1 MDFVLFYETIHIFI
15 APSFIYMHF
24 KGQGGLKIAADV
36 WGSDNKKLV
45 ILLHGGGQTRH
56 AWGETGKKLAEAGYH
71 SVALDLRGHGDSE
84 WHSDGDYT
92 IKAYKEDLVSIIKEL
107 NKPASL
113 IGASL
118 GGMASL
124 LLAGDEVNANLCTAL
139 IMVDIGI
146 YPDPAGSDR
155 IVSFMLSGEAGFES
169 LEDVAKSISD
179 YLPHRQKPK
188 DLQGL
193 KKNLRLKEDGKY
205 YWHWD
210 PRFIRRRPGSRDKGY
225 FDLQLKAA
233 QKVVVPTLLMR
244 GALSDVVTM
253 EDVEYFLS
261 VIGHAKFVEIEK
273 AAHMIAGD
281 RNDVF
286 AEEAIKFLRSL

>member
-15 APSFIYMHF
+15 TPSFIYMHF

-84 WHSDGDYT
+84 WHSDADYT
-92 IKAYKEDLVSIIKEL
+92 IKAYKEDLVSIIKEI

-124 LLAGDEVNANLCTAL
+124 LLAGDEVNSNLCTSL

-281 RNDVF
+281 RNDGF

>member
-1 MDFVLFYETIHIFI
+1 
-15 APSFIYMHF
+15 MHF
-24 KGQGGLKIAADV
+24 KGHQDIKIAADV
-36 WGSDNKKLV
+36 WGSNNQELV

-56 AWGETGKKLAEAGYH
+56 AWGDTGKKLAEAGYH

-84 WHSDGDYT
+84 WHADGDYS
-92 IKAYKEDLVSIIKEL
+92 IRAYKDDLVSIINEIG
-107 NKPASL
+107 KPARL
-113 IGASL
+113 VGASL

-124 LLAGDEVNANLCTAL
+124 LLAGDEINSDLCTAL

-146 YPDPAGSDR
+146 YPDPVGSDR
-155 IVSFMLSGEAGFES
+155 IVSFMLSGEGGFNS

-179 YLPHRQKPK
+179 YLPHRKKPK
-188 DLQGL
+188 DLEGL
-193 KKNLRLKEDGKY
+193 KKNLRLKDDGRY

-210 PRFIRRRPGSRDKGY
+210 PRFIRRRPGSQDREGY

-233 QKVVVPTLLMR
+233 EKVTIPTLLIR

-253 EDVEYFLS
+253 EDVDYFLS
-261 VIGHAKFVEIEK
+261 VISHAKFVEIEK

-281 RNDVF
+281 RNDIF
-286 AEEAIKFLRSL
+286 AEEAIKFLKSL

>member
-1 MDFVLFYETIHIFI
+1 MDFVLFYETIHIFLTR
-15 APSFIYMHF
+15 SFIHMHF
-24 KGQGGLKIAADV
+24 KGHGGLKIAADV
-36 WGSDNKKLV
+36 WGSNNKKLV

-71 SVALDLRGHGDSE
+71 AVALDLRGHGDSE
-84 WHSDGDYT
+84 WHSDADYT
-92 IKAYKEDLVSIIKEL
+92 IKAYKEDLVSIIKEI

-124 LLAGDEVNANLCTAL
+124 LLAGDEVNSNLCTSL

-193 KKNLRLKEDGKY
+193 KKNLRLKEDGRY

-210 PRFIRRRPGSRDKGY
+210 PRFIRRRPGSRDKGN

-233 QKVVVPTLLMR
+233 EKVVVPTLLIR

-253 EDVEYFLS
+253 EDVEYFSS
-261 VIGHAKFVEIEK
+261 VIDHAKFVEIEK

-281 RNDVF
+281 RNDAF
-286 AEEAIKFLRSL
+286 AEEAIKFLKSL

>member
-1 MDFVLFYETIHIFI
+1 
-15 APSFIYMHF
+15 MHF
-24 KGQGGLKIAADV
+24 KGHGGLKIAADV
-36 WGSDNKKLV
+36 WGSNNKKLV

-71 SVALDLRGHGDSE
+71 AVALDLRGHGDSE

-92 IKAYKEDLVSIIKEL
+92 IKAYKEDLVSIIKEI

-124 LLAGDEVNANLCTAL
+124 LLAGDEVNLNLCTAL

-146 YPDPAGSDR
+146 YPDPTGSDR
-155 IVSFMLSGEAGFES
+155 IVSFMLSGEGGFES

-193 KKNLRLKEDGKY
+193 KKNLRLKEDGRY

-210 PRFIRRRPGSRDKGY
+210 PRFIRRRQGSRGKGH

-233 QKVVVPTLLMR
+233 EKVVVPTLLIR

-253 EDVEYFLS
+253 EDVEYFSS

>member
-1 MDFVLFYETIHIFI
+1 
-15 APSFIYMHF
+15 MHF
-24 KGQGGLKIAADV
+24 KGHGDIKIAADV
-36 WGSDNKKLV
+36 WGSNNEELV

-56 AWGETGKKLAEAGYH
+56 AWGDTGKKLAEAGYH

-84 WHSDGDYT
+84 WHADGDYS
-92 IKAYKEDLVSIIKEL
+92 IRAYKDDLVSIINEIG
-107 NKPASL
+107 KPARL
-113 IGASL
+113 VGASL

-124 LLAGDEVNANLCTAL
+124 VLAGDEINSDLCTAL

-146 YPDPAGSDR
+146 YPDPVGSDR
-155 IVSFMLSGEAGFES
+155 IVSFMLSGEKGFDS

-179 YLPHRQKPK
+179 YLPHRKKPK
-188 DLQGL
+188 DLEGL
-193 KKNLRLKEDGKY
+193 KKNLRLKSDGRY

-210 PRFIRRRPGSRDKGY
+210 PRFIRRRPGSRDRRY

-233 QKVVVPTLLMR
+233 EKVTIPTLLIR

-253 EDVEYFLS
+253 EDVDYFLS
-261 VIGHAKFVEIEK
+261 VISHAKFVEIEN

-281 RNDVF
+281 RNDIF
-286 AEEAIKFLRSL
+286 AEEAIKFLKSL

>member
-1 MDFVLFYETIHIFI
+1 MY
-15 APSFIYMHF
+15 F
-24 KGQGGLKIAADV
+24 KGHGDIKIAADV
-36 WGSDNKKLV
+36 WGSNNEELV

-84 WHSDGDYT
+84 WHADGDYS
-92 IKAYKEDLVSIIKEL
+92 IRAYKDDLVSIINEIS
-107 NKPASL
+107 KPARL
-113 IGASL
+113 VGASL

-124 LLAGDEVNANLCTAL
+124 VLAGDEINSDLCTAL

-146 YPDPAGSDR
+146 YPDPVGSDR
-155 IVSFMLSGEAGFES
+155 IVSFMLSGEKGFDS
-169 LEDVAKSISD
+169 LENVAKSISD
-179 YLPHRQKPK
+179 YLPHRKKPK
-188 DLQGL
+188 DLEGL
-193 KKNLRLKEDGKY
+193 KKNLRLKSDGRY

-210 PRFIRRRPGSRDKGY
+210 PRFIRRRPGSRDRRY

-233 QKVVVPTLLMR
+233 EKVTIPTLLIR

-253 EDVEYFLS
+253 EDVDYFLS
-261 VIGHAKFVEIEK
+261 VISHAKFVEIEN

-281 RNDVF
+281 RNDIF
-286 AEEAIKFLRSL
+286 AEEAIKFLKSL

>member
-1 MDFVLFYETIHIFI
+1 
-15 APSFIYMHF
+15 MHF
-24 KGQGGLKIAADV
+24 KGHGDIKIAADV
-36 WGSDNKKLV
+36 WGSNNQELV

-56 AWGETGKKLAEAGYH
+56 AWGDTGKKLAEAGYH

-84 WHSDGDYT
+84 WHADGDYS
-92 IKAYKEDLVSIIKEL
+92 IRAYKDDLVSIINEIG
-107 NKPASL
+107 KPARL
-113 IGASL
+113 VGASL

-124 LLAGDEVNANLCTAL
+124 VLAGDEINSDLCTAL

-146 YPDPAGSDR
+146 YPDPVGSDR
-155 IVSFMLSGEAGFES
+155 IVSFMLSGEGGFNS

-179 YLPHRQKPK
+179 YLPHRKKPK
-188 DLQGL
+188 DLEGL
-193 KKNLRLKEDGKY
+193 KKNLRLKDDGRY

-210 PRFIRRRPGSRDKGY
+210 PRFIRRRPGSQDREGH

-233 QKVVVPTLLMR
+233 EKVTIPTLLIR

-253 EDVEYFLS
+253 EDVDYFLS
-261 VIGHAKFVEIEK
+261 VISHAKFVEIEK

-281 RNDVF
+281 RNDIF
-286 AEEAIKFLRSL
+286 AEEAIKFLKSL

>member
-1 MDFVLFYETIHIFI
+1 MDFVLFYETIHIFLTR
-15 APSFIYMHF
+15 SFIHMHF
-24 KGQGGLKIAADV
+24 KGHGGLKIAADV
-36 WGSDNKKLV
+36 WGSNNKKLV

-71 SVALDLRGHGDSE
+71 AVALDLRGHGDSE

-92 IKAYKEDLVSIIKEL
+92 IKAYKEDLVSIIKEI

-124 LLAGDEVNANLCTAL
+124 LLAGDEVNLNLCTAL

-146 YPDPAGSDR
+146 YPDPVGSDR
-155 IVSFMLSGEAGFES
+155 IVSFMLSGEGGFES
-169 LEDVAKSISD
+169 LEDVAKSISN

-193 KKNLRLKEDGKY
+193 KKNLRLKEDGRY

-210 PRFIRRRPGSRDKGY
+210 PRFIRRRPGSRDKGN

-233 QKVVVPTLLMR
+233 EKVVVPTLLIR

-253 EDVEYFLS
+253 EDVEYFSS

>member
-1 MDFVLFYETIHIFI
+1 
-15 APSFIYMHF
+15 MHF
-24 KGQGGLKIAADV
+24 KGHGGLKIAADV

-84 WHSDGDYT
+84 WHSDADYT
-92 IKAYKEDLVSIIKEL
+92 IKAYKEDLVSIIKEI

-124 LLAGDEVNANLCTAL
+124 LLAGDEVNSNLCTSL

-281 RNDVF
+281 RNDGF

>member
-1 MDFVLFYETIHIFI
+1 
-15 APSFIYMHF
+15 MHF
-24 KGQGGLKIAADV
+24 KGHGDIKIAADV
-36 WGSDNKKLV
+36 WGSNNQELV

-56 AWGETGKKLAEAGYH
+56 AWGDTGKKLAEAGYH

-84 WHSDGDYT
+84 WHADGDYS
-92 IKAYKEDLVSIIKEL
+92 IRAYKDDLVSIINEIG
-107 NKPASL
+107 KPARL
-113 IGASL
+113 VGASL

-124 LLAGDEVNANLCTAL
+124 VLAGDEINSDLCTAL

-146 YPDPAGSDR
+146 YPDPVGSDR
-155 IVSFMLSGEAGFES
+155 IVSFMLSGEKGFDS

-179 YLPHRQKPK
+179 YLPHRKKPK
-188 DLQGL
+188 DLEGL
-193 KKNLRLKEDGKY
+193 KKNLRLKSDGRY

-210 PRFIRRRPGSRDKGY
+210 PRFIRRRPGSRDKRY

-233 QKVVVPTLLMR
+233 EKVTIPTLLIR

-253 EDVEYFLS
+253 KDVDYFLS
-261 VIGHAKFVEIEK
+261 VISHAKFVEIEN

-281 RNDVF
+281 RNDIF
-286 AEEAIKFLRSL
+286 AEEAIKFLKSL

>member
-1 MDFVLFYETIHIFI
+1 MY
-15 APSFIYMHF
+15 F
-24 KGQGGLKIAADV
+24 KGHGDIKIAADV
-36 WGSDNKKLV
+36 WGSNNEELV

-56 AWGETGKKLAEAGYH
+56 AWGDTGKKLAEAGYH

-84 WHSDGDYT
+84 WDTDGDYS
-92 IKAYKEDLVSIIKEL
+92 IKAYKDDLVSIINEIG
-107 NKPASL
+107 KPARL
-113 IGASL
+113 VGASL

-124 LLAGDEVNANLCTAL
+124 VLAGDEINSDLCTAL

-146 YPDPAGSDR
+146 YPDPVGSDR
-155 IVSFMLSGEAGFES
+155 IVSFMLSGEKGFDS
-169 LEDVAKSISD
+169 LENVAKSISD
-179 YLPHRQKPK
+179 YLPHRKKPK
-188 DLQGL
+188 DLEGL
-193 KKNLRLKEDGKY
+193 KKNLRLKSDGRY

-210 PRFIRRRPGSRDKGY
+210 PRFIRRRPGSRDRRY

-233 QKVVVPTLLMR
+233 EKVTIPTLLIR

-261 VIGHAKFVEIEK
+261 VISHAKFVEIEN

-281 RNDVF
+281 RNDIF
-286 AEEAIKFLRSL
+286 AEEAIKFLKSL

>member
-1 MDFVLFYETIHIFI
+1 MY
-15 APSFIYMHF
+15 F
-24 KGQGGLKIAADV
+24 KGHQDIKIAADV
-36 WGSDNKKLV
+36 WGSNNQELV

-56 AWGETGKKLAEAGYH
+56 AWGDTGKKLAEAGYH

-84 WHSDGDYT
+84 WHADGDYS
-92 IKAYKEDLVSIIKEL
+92 IRAYKDDLVSIINEIG
-107 NKPASL
+107 KPARL
-113 IGASL
+113 VGASL

-124 LLAGDEVNANLCTAL
+124 LLAGDEINSDLCTAL

-146 YPDPAGSDR
+146 YPDPVGSDR
-155 IVSFMLSGEAGFES
+155 IVSFMLSGEGGFNS

-179 YLPHRQKPK
+179 YLPHRKKPK
-188 DLQGL
+188 DLEGL
-193 KKNLRLKEDGKY
+193 KKNLRLKDDGRY

-210 PRFIRRRPGSRDKGY
+210 PRFIRRRPGSQDREGY

-233 QKVVVPTLLMR
+233 EKVTIPTLLIR

-253 EDVEYFLS
+253 EDVDYFLS
-261 VIGHAKFVEIEK
+261 MISHAKFVEIEK

-281 RNDVF
+281 RNDIF
-286 AEEAIKFLRSL
+286 AEEAIKFLKSL

>member
-15 APSFIYMHF
+15 TPSFIYMHF

-84 WHSDGDYT
+84 WHSDADYT
-92 IKAYKEDLVSIIKEL
+92 IKAYKEDLVSIIKEI

-124 LLAGDEVNANLCTAL
+124 LLAGDEVNSNLCTSL

>member
-1 MDFVLFYETIHIFI
+1 
-15 APSFIYMHF
+15 MHF
-24 KGQGGLKIAADV
+24 KGHGDIKIAADV
-36 WGSDNKKLV
+36 WGSNNPELV

-84 WHSDGDYT
+84 WDADGDYS
-92 IKAYKEDLVSIIKEL
+92 IRAYKDDLVSIINEIG
-107 NKPASL
+107 KPARL
-113 IGASL
+113 VGASL

-124 LLAGDEVNANLCTAL
+124 ALAGDEINSDLCTAL

-146 YPDPAGSDR
+146 YPDPVGSDR
-155 IVSFMLSGEAGFES
+155 IVSFMLSGEKGFDS
-169 LEDVAKSISD
+169 LEDVAKSISN
-179 YLPHRQKPK
+179 YLPHRKKPK
-188 DLQGL
+188 DLEGL
-193 KKNLRLKEDGKY
+193 KKNLRLKDDGRY

-210 PRFIRRRPGSRDKGY
+210 PRFIRRRPGSRDRGY

-233 QKVVVPTLLMR
+233 EKVTVPALLIR

-253 EDVEYFLS
+253 EDVDYFLS
-261 VIGHAKFVEIEK
+261 VISHAKFVEIER

-281 RNDVF
+281 SNDIF
-286 AEEAIKFLRSL
+286 AEEAIKFLKSL

>member
-1 MDFVLFYETIHIFI
+1 
-15 APSFIYMHF
+15 MHF
-24 KGQGGLKIAADV
+24 KGHGDIKIAADI
-36 WGSDNKKLV
+36 WGSNNQELV

-56 AWGETGKKLAEAGYH
+56 AWGDTGIKLAEAGYH

-84 WHSDGDYT
+84 WHADGDYS
-92 IKAYKEDLVSIIKEL
+92 IRAYKDDLVSIINEIG
-107 NKPASL
+107 KPARL
-113 IGASL
+113 VGASL

-124 LLAGDEVNANLCTAL
+124 VLAGDEINSDLCTAL

-146 YPDPAGSDR
+146 YPDPVGSDR
-155 IVSFMLSGEAGFES
+155 IVSFMLSGEKGFDS

-179 YLPHRQKPK
+179 YLPHRKKPK
-188 DLQGL
+188 DLEGL
-193 KKNLRLKEDGKY
+193 KKNLRLKDDGRY

-210 PRFIRRRPGSRDKGY
+210 PRFIRRRPGSQDREGH

-233 QKVVVPTLLMR
+233 EKVTIPTLLIR

-253 EDVEYFLS
+253 EDVDYFLS
-261 VIGHAKFVEIEK
+261 VISHAKFVEIEK

-281 RNDVF
+281 RNDIF
-286 AEEAIKFLRSL
+286 AEEAIKFLKSL

>member
-1 MDFVLFYETIHIFI
+1 MDFVLFYETIHIFLTR
-15 APSFIYMHF
+15 SFIHMHF
-24 KGQGGLKIAADV
+24 KGHGGLKIAADV
-36 WGSDNKKLV
+36 WGSDNNKLV

-84 WHSDGDYT
+84 WHSDADYT
-92 IKAYKEDLVSIIKEL
+92 IKAYKEDLVSIIKEI

-124 LLAGDEVNANLCTAL
+124 LLAGDEVNSNLCTSL

-188 DLQGL
+188 DVQGL

>member
-1 MDFVLFYETIHIFI
+1 MY
-15 APSFIYMHF
+15 F
-24 KGQGGLKIAADV
+24 KGHGDIKIAADV
-36 WGSDNKKLV
+36 WGSNNQELV

-56 AWGETGKKLAEAGYH
+56 AWGDTGKKLAEAGYH

-84 WHSDGDYT
+84 WHADGDYS
-92 IKAYKEDLVSIIKEL
+92 IRAYKDDLVSIINEIG
-107 NKPASL
+107 KPARL
-113 IGASL
+113 VGASL

-124 LLAGDEVNANLCTAL
+124 VLAGDEINSDLCTAL

-146 YPDPAGSDR
+146 YPDPVGSDR
-155 IVSFMLSGEAGFES
+155 IVSFMLSGEKGFDS

-179 YLPHRQKPK
+179 YLPHRKKPK
-188 DLQGL
+188 DLEGL
-193 KKNLRLKEDGKY
+193 KKNLRLKSDGRY

-210 PRFIRRRPGSRDKGY
+210 PRFIRRRPGSRDRRY

-233 QKVVVPTLLMR
+233 EKVTIPTLLIR

-253 EDVEYFLS
+253 EDVDYFLS
-261 VIGHAKFVEIEK
+261 VISHAKFVEIEN

-281 RNDVF
+281 RNDIF
-286 AEEAIKFLRSL
+286 AEEAIKFLKSL

>member
-1 MDFVLFYETIHIFI
+1 
-15 APSFIYMHF
+15 MHF
-24 KGQGGLKIAADV
+24 KGHGDIKIAADV
-36 WGSDNKKLV
+36 WGSNNQELV

-84 WHSDGDYT
+84 WDADGDYS
-92 IKAYKEDLVSIIKEL
+92 IRAYKDDLVSIINEIG
-107 NKPASL
+107 KPARL
-113 IGASL
+113 VGASL

-124 LLAGDEVNANLCTAL
+124 ALAGDEINSDLCTAL

-146 YPDPAGSDR
+146 YPDPVGSDR
-155 IVSFMLSGEAGFES
+155 IVSFMLSGEKGFDS
-169 LEDVAKSISD
+169 LEDAAKSISN
-179 YLPHRQKPK
+179 YLPHRKKPK
-188 DLQGL
+188 DPEGL
-193 KKNLRLKEDGKY
+193 KKNLRLKDDGRY

-210 PRFIRRRPGSRDKGY
+210 PRFIRRRHGSRDRGY

-233 QKVVVPTLLMR
+233 EKVTVPALLIR

-253 EDVEYFLS
+253 EDVDYFLS
-261 VIGHAKFVEIEK
+261 VISHAKFVEIER

-286 AEEAIKFLRSL
+286 AEEAIKFLKSL

>member
-1 MDFVLFYETIHIFI
+1 MY
-15 APSFIYMHF
+15 F
-24 KGQGGLKIAADV
+24 KGHQDIKIAADV
-36 WGSDNKKLV
+36 WGSNNEELV

-56 AWGETGKKLAEAGYH
+56 AWGDTGKKLAEAGYH

-84 WHSDGDYT
+84 WHADGDYS
-92 IKAYKEDLVSIIKEL
+92 IRAYKDDLVSIINEIG
-107 NKPASL
+107 KPARL
-113 IGASL
+113 VGASL

-124 LLAGDEVNANLCTAL
+124 VLAGDEINSDLCTAL

-146 YPDPAGSDR
+146 YPDPVGSDR
-155 IVSFMLSGEAGFES
+155 IVSFMLSGEGGFNS

-179 YLPHRQKPK
+179 YLPHRKKPK
-188 DLQGL
+188 DLEGL
-193 KKNLRLKEDGKY
+193 KKNLRLKDDGRY

-210 PRFIRRRPGSRDKGY
+210 PRFIRRRPGSQDREGH

-233 QKVVVPTLLMR
+233 EKVTIPTLLIR

-253 EDVEYFLS
+253 EDVDYFLS
-261 VIGHAKFVEIEK
+261 VISHAKFVEIEK

-281 RNDVF
+281 RNDIF
-286 AEEAIKFLRSL
+286 AEEAIKFLKSL

>member
-1 MDFVLFYETIHIFI
+1 MDF
-15 APSFIYMHF
+15 
-24 KGQGGLKIAADV
+24 KGHKDIKITADV
-36 WGSDNKKLV
+36 WGSNNQELV

-56 AWGETGKKLAEAGYH
+56 AWGDTGKKLAEAGYH

-84 WHSDGDYT
+84 WHADGDYS
-92 IKAYKEDLVSIIKEL
+92 IRAYKDDLVSIINEIG
-107 NKPASL
+107 KPARL
-113 IGASL
+113 VGASL

-124 LLAGDEVNANLCTAL
+124 LLAGDEINSDLCTAL

-146 YPDPAGSDR
+146 YPDPVGSDR
-155 IVSFMLSGEAGFES
+155 IVSFMLSGEGGFNS

-179 YLPHRQKPK
+179 YLPHRKKPK
-188 DLQGL
+188 DLEGL
-193 KKNLRLKEDGKY
+193 KKNLRLKDDGRY

-210 PRFIRRRPGSRDKGY
+210 PRFIRRRPDSQDREGY

-233 QKVVVPTLLMR
+233 EKVTIPTLLIR

-253 EDVEYFLS
+253 EDVDYFLS
-261 VIGHAKFVEIEK
+261 MISHAKFVEIEK

-281 RNDVF
+281 RNDIF
-286 AEEAIKFLRSL
+286 AEEAIKFLKSL

>member
-1 MDFVLFYETIHIFI
+1 MY
-15 APSFIYMHF
+15 F
-24 KGQGGLKIAADV
+24 KGHGDIKIAADV
-36 WGSDNKKLV
+36 WGSNNQELV

-56 AWGETGKKLAEAGYH
+56 AWGDTGKKLAEAGYH

-84 WHSDGDYT
+84 WHADGDYS
-92 IKAYKEDLVSIIKEL
+92 IRAYKDDLVSIINEIG
-107 NKPASL
+107 KPARL
-113 IGASL
+113 VGASL

-124 LLAGDEVNANLCTAL
+124 VLAGDEINSDLCTAL

-146 YPDPAGSDR
+146 YPDPVGSDR
-155 IVSFMLSGEAGFES
+155 IVSFMLSGEKGFDS

-179 YLPHRQKPK
+179 YLPHRKKPK
-188 DLQGL
+188 DLEGL
-193 KKNLRLKEDGKY
+193 KKNLRLKGDGRY

-210 PRFIRRRPGSRDKGY
+210 PRFIRRRPGSRDRRY

-233 QKVVVPTLLMR
+233 EKVTIPTLLIR

-253 EDVEYFLS
+253 EDVDYFLS
-261 VIGHAKFVEIEK
+261 VISHAKFVEIEN

-281 RNDVF
+281 RNDIF
-286 AEEAIKFLRSL
+286 AEEAIKFLKSL